1 MINYL
6 SLPQKYKTM
15 KILIA
20 CDKMKGTFSSKQL
33 GEMIENAIKEKYS
46 DSETEVL
53 QVSDGGDGFIES
65 LRWRNNYS
73 RWEFLSVNAAQRI
86 IQSKYLYNI
95 YNHTAILE
103 SALTLG
109 ISKLAVKEKN
119 ILQNN
124 SYGLGHDIKRV
135 IEVRHPQKIV
145 VGIGGTSTNDLFLG
159 AATALGFKFLNK
171 DGNEVAPLPKNF
183 LNIKQILPTTEY
195 TDKEFVAAVDVKNP
209 LLGNLGAT
217 KIYAAQKGASPED
230 IDYLEDALAHIAMI
244 IKADLGVD
252 LTQINGAG
260 AGGGIGGG
268 MAAFLNAKIISG
280 ADFILDN
287 LEIDKKISESD
298 LVITGEGSFDSQSLM
313 GKITGNIIQRC
324 QKQNKNTLIVSGLY
338 DGTPLPSNC
347 SITALF
353 EQKPDT
359 KNAKEL
365 TEALIKEKITI

>member
-1 MINYL
+1 M
-6 SLPQKYKTM
+6 
-15 KILIA
+15 
-20 CDKMKGTFSSKQL
+20 
-33 GEMIENAIKEKYS
+33 
-46 DSETEVL
+46 
-53 QVSDGGDGFIES
+53 
-65 LRWRNNYS
+65 
-73 RWEFLSVNAAQRI
+73 
-86 IQSKYLYNI
+86 
-95 YNHTAILE
+95 TA
-103 SALTLG
+103 
-109 ISKLAVKEKN
+109 
-119 ILQNN
+119 
-124 SYGLGHDIKRV
+124 H
-135 IEVRHPQKIV
+135 
-145 VGIGGTSTNDLFLG
+145 
-159 AATALGFKFLNK
+159 
-171 DGNEVAPLPKNF
+171 
-183 LNIKQILPTTEY
+183 TTEY
-195 TDKEFVAAVDVKNP
+195 TDKEFVAAVDVQNP

-324 QKQNKNTLIVSGLY
+324 QKQNKNTLIVSGLF

>member
-1 MINYL
+1 
-6 SLPQKYKTM
+6 M
-15 KILIA
+15 KILIV

-33 GEMIENAIKEKYS
+33 GEMIEKAIKERYS
-46 DSETEVL
+46 DAETEVL

-73 RWEFLSVNAAQRI
+73 RWEFLSVNAANRK

-95 YNHTAILE
+95 YNHTAVLE

-109 ISKLAVKEKN
+109 FSKLAAKEKN

-159 AATALGFKFLNK
+159 AASALGFKFLDK
-171 DGNEVAPLPKNF
+171 DGNEVKPLPKNY
-183 LNIKQILPTTEY
+183 LNISQIIPTSEYQGTE
-195 TDKEFVAAVDVKNP
+195 FLAAVDVKNP
-209 LLGNLGAT
+209 LLGELGAT
-217 KIYAAQKGASPED
+217 KVYAPQKGASPQD
-230 IDYLEDALAHIAMI
+230 IDYLENAFAHISSV
-244 IKADLGVD
+244 IKKDLGVD
-252 LTQINGAG
+252 LEQINGAG

-298 LVITGEGSFDSQSLM
+298 LIITGEGSFDRQSLM
-313 GKITGNIIQRC
+313 GKITGNIIERC
-324 QKQNKNTLIVSGLY
+324 QKQNKNVLIVSGLY
-338 DGTPLPSNC
+338 DQSPLPSNC
-347 SITALF
+347 TSIALF
-353 EQKPDT
+353 DQKPET
-359 KNAKEL
+359 KNAKEQ
-365 TEALIKEKITI
+365 TEALIKEKLKI

>member
-65 LRWRNNYS
+65 LRWRNTYS
-73 RWEFLSVNAAQRI
+73 RWEFLSVNAAQRK

-159 AATALGFKFLNK
+159 AASALGFKFLNK

-183 LNIKQILPTTEY
+183 LNIKQIIPTTEY
-195 TDKEFVAAVDVKNP
+195 TDKEFVAAVDVQNP

>member
-73 RWEFLSVNAAQRI
+73 RWEFLSVNAAQRK

-135 IEVRHPQKIV
+135 IEVRHPHKIV

-183 LNIKQILPTTEY
+183 LNIKQIIPTTEY

-230 IDYLEDALAHIAMI
+230 IDYLEDALAHISMI

>member
-73 RWEFLSVNAAQRI
+73 RWEFLSVNAAQRK

>member
-73 RWEFLSVNAAQRI
+73 RWEFLSVNAAQRK

-159 AATALGFKFLNK
+159 AASALGFKFLNK

-183 LNIKQILPTTEY
+183 LNIKQIIPTTEY
-195 TDKEFVAAVDVKNP
+195 TDKEFVAAVDVQNP

-230 IDYLEDALAHIAMI
+230 IDYLEDALAYIAMI

-268 MAAFLNAKIISG
+268 MTAFLNAKIISG
-280 ADFILDN
+280 PDFILDN

>member
-73 RWEFLSVNAAQRI
+73 RWEFLSVNAAQRK

-159 AATALGFKFLNK
+159 AASALGFKFLNK

-183 LNIKQILPTTEY
+183 LNIKQIIPTTEY
-195 TDKEFVAAVDVKNP
+195 TDKEFMAAVDVQNP

-298 LVITGEGSFDSQSLM
+298 LAITGEGSFDSQSLM

>member
-73 RWEFLSVNAAQRI
+73 RWEFLSVNAAQRK

-159 AATALGFKFLNK
+159 AASALGFKFLNK
-171 DGNEVAPLPKNF
+171 DGNEVVPLPKNF
-183 LNIKQILPTTEY
+183 LNIKQIIPTTEY

>member
-1 MINYL
+1 
-6 SLPQKYKTM
+6 M

-65 LRWRNNYS
+65 LSWRNNYS
-73 RWEFLSVNAAQRI
+73 RWEFLSVNAAQRK

-159 AATALGFKFLNK
+159 AASALGFKFLNK

-183 LNIKQILPTTEY
+183 LNIKQIIPTTEY
-195 TDKEFVAAVDVKNP
+195 TDKEFVAAVDVQNP

-324 QKQNKNTLIVSGLY
+324 QKQNKNTLIVSGLF

>member
-20 CDKMKGTFSSKQL
+20 CDKMKGTFSAKQL

-73 RWEFLSVNAAQRI
+73 RWEFLSVNAAQRK

-159 AATALGFKFLNK
+159 AASALGFKFLNK

-183 LNIKQILPTTEY
+183 LNIKQIIPTTEY
-195 TDKEFVAAVDVKNP
+195 TDKEFMAAVDVKNP

-268 MAAFLNAKIISG
+268 MVAFLNAKIISG

>member
-73 RWEFLSVNAAQRI
+73 RWEFLSVNAAQRK

-159 AATALGFKFLNK
+159 AASALGFKFLNK

-183 LNIKQILPTTEY
+183 LNIKQIIPTTEY
-195 TDKEFVAAVDVKNP
+195 TDKEFMAAVDVQNP

>member
-20 CDKMKGTFSSKQL
+20 CDKMKGTFSAKQL

-73 RWEFLSVNAAQRI
+73 RWEFLSVNAAQRK

-159 AATALGFKFLNK
+159 AASALGFKFLNK

-183 LNIKQILPTTEY
+183 LNIKQIIPTTEY
-195 TDKEFVAAVDVKNP
+195 TDKEFMAAVDVKNP

-268 MAAFLNAKIISG
+268 MVAFLNAKIISG

-324 QKQNKNTLIVSGLY
+324 QKRNKNTLIVSGLY

>member
-73 RWEFLSVNAAQRI
+73 RWEFLSVNAAQRK

-159 AATALGFKFLNK
+159 AASALGFKFLNK

-183 LNIKQILPTTEY
+183 LNIKQIIPTTEY
-195 TDKEFVAAVDVKNP
+195 TDKEFVAAVDVQNP

-217 KIYAAQKGASPED
+217 KIYAAQKGASPEE

-338 DGTPLPSNC
+338 DGSPLPSNC

>member
-73 RWEFLSVNAAQRI
+73 RWEFLSVNAAQRK

-159 AATALGFKFLNK
+159 AASALGFKFLNK

-183 LNIKQILPTTEY
+183 LNIKQIIPTTEY
-195 TDKEFVAAVDVKNP
+195 TDKEFVAAVDVQNP

-268 MAAFLNAKIISG
+268 MTAFLNAKIISG
-280 ADFILDN
+280 ANFILDN

-338 DGTPLPSNC
+338 NGTPLPSNC